1 MRISTTAHN
10 ASLLLAHLALQDGNK
25 PVPAATLS
33 DKTGISVKFIE
44 KIIRSLKS
52 AGMVRSVRGVAG
64 GHILCRRPEDVTLA
78 QVLRVIEGGVI
89 APTPQSEDE
98 FFPAPVVGSWDSVAQ
113 ALEDTL
119 EKITLAD
126 LMQSEAS
133 SYSQ

>member
-52 AGMVRSVRGVAG
+52 AGMVKSVRGVAG
-64 GHILCRRPEDVTLA
+64 GHILCKRPEDVTIA

-89 APTPQSEDE
+89 APTLSEEDN
-98 FFPAPVVGSWDSVAQ
+98 FLDAPVVGSWDSVAQ

-126 LMQSEAS
+126 LMKSEAS
-133 SYSQ
+133 TYSQ

>member
-10 ASLLLAHLALQDGNK
+10 ASLLLAHLALQGGSK

-33 DKTGISVKFIE
+33 DKTGISIKFIE

-52 AGMVRSVRGVAG
+52 AGMVKSVRGVAG
-64 GHILCRRPEDVTLA
+64 GHILCKRPEDVTIA

-89 APTPQSEDE
+89 APANAEMEAFSGSQL
-98 FFPAPVVGSWDSVAQ
+98 VGSWDSVAQ

-126 LMQSEAS
+126 LMQNEAAA
-133 SYSQ
+133 YSQ

>member
-10 ASLLLAHLALQDGNK
+10 ASLLLAHLALQDGDK
-25 PVPAATLS
+25 PVPAAALS
-33 DKTGISVKFIE
+33 SKTGISVKFIE

-52 AGMVRSVRGVAG
+52 AGMVKSVRGVAG
-64 GHILCRRPEDVTLA
+64 GHILCKRPEDVTLA

-89 APTPQSEDE
+89 APATHDD
-98 FFPAPVVGSWDSVAQ
+98 AVAANIVVGSWDTVAQ

-126 LMQSEAS
+126 LMQREAVA
-133 SYSQ
+133 YSQ

>member
-52 AGMVRSVRGVAG
+52 AGMVKSVRGVAG
-64 GHILCRRPEDVTLA
+64 GHILCKRPEDVTIA

-89 APTPQSEDE
+89 APTPSEEDN
-98 FFPAPVVGSWDSVAQ
+98 FMDTPVVGSWDSVAQ

-126 LMQSEAS
+126 LMKSEVS
-133 SYSQ
+133 TYSQ